1 MNCSKRS
8 FAIVSA
14 LFALLL
20 FSGMGTLN
28 ARDADL
34 DPLIL
39 VAAQTAN
46 QQCINSCRARY
57 RDCRSLKQIPLAECR
72 GVYQDCTR
80 YNCGAGATGRSSW
93 PGFSR

>member
-8 FAIVSA
+8 FFIVSA

-20 FSGMGTLN
+20 LSGTGTLN

-57 RDCRSLKQIPLAECR
+57 CDCRSVGGTRIAPDTIAVLVQLVDRLGQGFR
-72 GVYQDCTR
+72 G
-80 YNCGAGATGRSSW
+80 N
-93 PGFSR
+93 

>member
-8 FAIVSA
+8 FAIISA

-20 FSGMGTLN
+20 LSSTGTLN

-34 DPLIL
+34 APLIFA
-39 VAAQTAN
+39 AAQTGN
-46 QQCINSCRARY
+46 QKCVNSCRARY
-57 RDCRSLKQIPLAECR
+57 RDCRSLKQIPLDECR

-80 YNCGAGATGRSSW
+80 DNCGAGATGRSSW
-93 PGFSR
+93 SGFPR